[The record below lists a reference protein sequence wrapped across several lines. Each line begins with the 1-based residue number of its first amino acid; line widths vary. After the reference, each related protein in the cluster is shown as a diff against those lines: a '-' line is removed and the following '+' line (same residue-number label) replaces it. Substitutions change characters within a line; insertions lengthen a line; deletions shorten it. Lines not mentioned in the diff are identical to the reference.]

1 MQSGAPW
8 AALAAVAV
16 AAVLLWS
23 GLAPAD
29 APPQAIQPFSG
40 PLVPEGWPNVAPDEG
55 EAEEPAAA
63 SAPPGVARI
72 EAYSIQV
79 HGEPAHGL
87 VARPANDVVP
97 LTLAVFAH
105 PWGGEAA
112 DYEDDLLGLAR
123 RGVVAVAM
131 DFRGPRDDFKVQAGV
146 EDTLAATLRLQADY
160 PTIGRTLLYGH
171 SMGGEVAMLAAMAA
185 PPGTYD
191 YVFSGAG
198 VSDLEALWHSFVMV
212 RPAIERET
220 GGTPAQVP
228 EAYDARSPV
237 DRIPDLLDRGVSRY
251 FIVHGAG
258 DTPVP
263 VDHAERLYE
272 GMEAAGLPV
281 SYYVV
286 TMDED
291 PPWCPVPQTCIDPDL
306 PALADHAAGRYRLM
320 QPFVDNRIER
330 LPDPPAQAVRGT
342 YDGDSGQYDPSDVG

>member
-1 MQSGAPW
+1 MNSRAAW

-16 AAVLLWS
+16 AAVLLGS

-29 APPQAIQPFSG
+29 APPRALQPFSG
-40 PLVPEGWPNVAPDEG
+40 PLLPDGWPNIVPGEGSADGASPAPT
-55 EAEEPAAA
+55 
-63 SAPPGVARI
+63 PPGVART
-72 EAYSIQV
+72 EAYSILV
-79 HGEPAHGL
+79 GGEPAHGL
-87 VARPANDVVP
+87 VGRPASDVVP
-97 LTLAVFAH
+97 STLAVFAH

-112 DYEDDLLGLAR
+112 DYADELLGLAR

-131 DFRGPRDDFKVQAGV
+131 DFRGAREDFKVHAGV
-146 EDTLAATLRLQADY
+146 EDTVAATLQLQAEY
-160 PTIGRTLLYGH
+160 PTVARTLLYGH
-171 SMGGEVAMLAAMAA
+171 SMGGEVALLAVIAA
-185 PPGTYD
+185 PPGTFD

-228 EAYDARSPV
+228 EAYDGRSPV
-237 DRIPDLLDRGVSRY
+237 DRVAALLDRGVARY

-281 SYYVV
+281 SYYMV
-286 TMDED
+286 TTDED
-291 PPWCPVPQTCIDPDL
+291 PPWCPIPKTCVDPDL

-320 QPFVDNRIER
+320 QPFVDNRIDR
-330 LPDPPAQAVRGT
+330 RPDPPAQPVRGT
-342 YDGDSGQYDPSDVG
+342 YDGDSGQYEPSDVG